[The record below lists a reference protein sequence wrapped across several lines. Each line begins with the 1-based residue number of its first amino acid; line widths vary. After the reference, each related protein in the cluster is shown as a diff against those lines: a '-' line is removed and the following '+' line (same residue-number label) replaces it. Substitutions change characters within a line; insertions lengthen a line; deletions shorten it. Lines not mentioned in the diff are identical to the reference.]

1 MLANPNAQRSQ
12 LRKIERLQNEAE
24 TAFANWMLSLGNP
37 NADWDALNGRADET
51 QKALDA
57 AIEATWDPAGTAWFK
72 LAVARGRLAGC
83 PWGQRRKDAAKDYI
97 AAKKA
102 LDIFPF

>member
-1 MLANPNAQRSQ
+1 MLANPKAQPSQ
-12 LRKIERLQNEAE
+12 IRKIERLQREADAA
-24 TAFANWMLSLGNP
+24 TADWMLSFGNP
-37 NADWDALNGRADET
+37 NADWDALNGRAAET
-51 QKALDA
+51 KKALED